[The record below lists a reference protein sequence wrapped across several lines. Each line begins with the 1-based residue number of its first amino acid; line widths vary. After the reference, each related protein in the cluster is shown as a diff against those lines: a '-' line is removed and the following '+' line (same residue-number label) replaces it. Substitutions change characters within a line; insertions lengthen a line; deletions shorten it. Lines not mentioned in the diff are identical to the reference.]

1 MSRHRCHGDPARF
14 EVVAEFIAERFPHAR
29 YVADVGGGQGML
41 TRILRKRLGVDA
53 EVIDPR
59 GWTLTGVPARVEAF
73 DASMADYYDLVVG
86 LHPDEALRS
95 VVESAAKSAVLVI
108 PCCNFWT
115 RETKLGRDQLID
127 RIAEFHNSHGGKSE
141 RVVLDFRGPKN
152 HALILLPPEVQ
163 VKGHPC
169 ARSHYRPGRLDGEGQ
184 AREARGEPPDS
195 GAAAHPANDFI
206 AAKAALQH
214 PWHEPIDINR
224 IRQVPRGLVG

>member
-14 EVVAEFIAERFPHAR
+14 EVVAEFIAQRFPHAR

-108 PCCNFWT
+108 PCCNFWS
-115 RETKLGRDQLID
+115 RETKLGRDQLIG

-141 RVVLDFRGPKN
+141 RVVLDFTGPKN
-152 HALILLPPEVQ
+152 HALILLPPE
-163 VKGHPC
+163 
-169 ARSHYRPGRLDGEGQ
+169 

-206 AAKAALQH
+206 AAKAVLQH
-214 PWHEPIDINR
+214 PRHEPININR
-224 IRQVPRGLVG
+224 IRQVPRGLVS

>member
-1 MSRHRCHGDPARF
+1 M
-14 EVVAEFIAERFPHAR
+14 AEFIAERFPHAR
-29 YVADVGGGQGML
+29 HVADVGGGQGML

-108 PCCNFWT
+108 PCCNFWS
-115 RETKLGRDQLID
+115 RETKLGRDQLIG

-152 HALILLPPEVQ
+152 HALILLPPE
-163 VKGHPC
+163 
-169 ARSHYRPGRLDGEGQ
+169 

-195 GAAAHPANDFI
+195 WAAAHPANDFI
-206 AAKAALQH
+206 AAKAVLQH
-214 PWHEPIDINR
+214 PRHEPININR
-224 IRQVPRGLVG
+224 IRQVPRGLVS

>member
-29 YVADVGGGQGML
+29 HVADVGGGQGML

-86 LHPDEALRS
+86 LHPDEALRG

-108 PCCNFWT
+108 PCCNFWS

-127 RIAEFHNSHGGKSE
+127 RIAEFHNSHSGKSE
-141 RVVLDFRGPKN
+141 HVVLDFRGPKN

-163 VKGHPC
+163 
-169 ARSHYRPGRLDGEGQ
+169 
-184 AREARGEPPDS
+184 ARGEPPDS

-224 IRQVPRGLVG
+224 IRQVPRGLVS

>member
-14 EVVAEFIAERFPHAR
+14 EVVAEFIAQRFPHAR

-59 GWTLTGVPARVEAF
+59 GWTLTGVPARAEAF

-86 LHPDEALRS
+86 LHPDEALRG

-108 PCCNFWT
+108 PCCNFWS
-115 RETKLGRDQLID
+115 RETKLGRDQLIG

-152 HALILLPPEVQ
+152 HALILLPPE
-163 VKGHPC
+163 
-169 ARSHYRPGRLDGEGQ
+169 

>member
-14 EVVAEFIAERFPHAR
+14 EVVAEFIAQRFPHAR

-108 PCCNFWT
+108 PCCNFWS
-115 RETKLGRDQLID
+115 RETKLGRDQLIE

-152 HALILLPPEVQ
+152 HALILLPPE
-163 VKGHPC
+163 
-169 ARSHYRPGRLDGEGQ
+169 
-184 AREARGEPPDS
+184 AREARDEPPDS

-206 AAKAALQH
+206 AAKAVLQH

-224 IRQVPRGLVG
+224 IRQVPRGLVS

>member
-108 PCCNFWT
+108 PCCNFWS
-115 RETKLGRDQLID
+115 RETKLGRDQLIE

-163 VKGHPC
+163 
-169 ARSHYRPGRLDGEGQ
+169 
-184 AREARGEPPDS
+184 AREARSEPPDS

>member
-1 MSRHRCHGDPARF
+1 M
-14 EVVAEFIAERFPHAR
+14 AEFIAERFPHAR

-108 PCCNFWT
+108 PCCNFWS
-115 RETKLGRDQLID
+115 RETKLGRDQLIE

-152 HALILLPPEVQ
+152 HALILLPTSRLR
-163 VKGHPC
+163 GC
-169 ARSHYRPGRLDGEGQ
+169 RP
-184 AREARGEPPDS
+184 S
-195 GAAAHPANDFI
+195 G
-206 AAKAALQH
+206 
-214 PWHEPIDINR
+214 
-224 IRQVPRGLVG
+224 

>member
-14 EVVAEFIAERFPHAR
+14 EVVAEFIAQRFPHAR

-108 PCCNFWT
+108 PCCNFWS
-115 RETKLGRDQLID
+115 RETKLGRDQLIG

-152 HALILLPPEVQ
+152 HALILLPPE
-163 VKGHPC
+163 
-169 ARSHYRPGRLDGEGQ
+169 

-195 GAAAHPANDFI
+195 GAAAQLANDFI
-206 AAKAALQH
+206 AAKAVLQH
-214 PWHEPIDINR
+214 PRHEPININR
-224 IRQVPRGLVG
+224 IRQVPRGLVS

>member
-59 GWTLTGVPARVEAF
+59 GWSLTGVPARVETF

-108 PCCNFWT
+108 PCCNFWS
-115 RETKLGRDQLID
+115 RETKLGRDQLIE
-127 RIAEFHNSHGGKSE
+127 RIAEFHNSRGGKSE

-152 HALILLPPEVQ
+152 HALILLPP
-163 VKGHPC
+163 
-169 ARSHYRPGRLDGEGQ
+169 SGRG
-184 AREARGEPPDS
+184 AVRECRNA
-195 GAAAHPANDFI
+195 
-206 AAKAALQH
+206 Q
-214 PWHEPIDINR
+214 
-224 IRQVPRGLVG
+224 

>member
-86 LHPDEALRS
+86 LHSDEALRS
-95 VVESAAKSAVLVI
+95 VVESAAKSAVLVV
-108 PCCNFWT
+108 PCCNFWS

-163 VKGHPC
+163 
-169 ARSHYRPGRLDGEGQ
+169 
-184 AREARGEPPDS
+184 ARGEPADS
-195 GAAAHPANDFI
+195 GAAAQLAHDFI
-206 AAKAALQH
+206 AGKAALQH
-214 PWHEPIDINR
+214 PWCKPIDINR
-224 IRQVPRGLVG
+224 IRQVPRGLVS